1 MERYQEKATLLD
13 SSLNECISPIMVRV
27 EEILQEHEDLCMKET
42 GVISLCNIKKYE
54 NEHLTVLLNILYQ
67 FMKVRGYK
75 TIVKFLPHE
84 VSDLEPVLRLFLSID
99 ENAVQLWKC
108 RYCLFVW
115 LSTLVIIPFDLKTVD
130 STLGN
135 DENMNNEGKLI
146 PTIIETCKT
155 YLLKHE
161 ASREVAGICL
171 SKLLTRPDLEESHL
185 LSFIDWSSSMLEK
198 IMNSET
204 INSATQV
211 IGILQ
216 CLCSIFQCGDRNTLL
231 KISKSALHI
240 IQLVN
245 KNSTGEFQLRNKL
258 IMKLCQRIGM
268 SFLPPRVPK
277 WIYNRGRREIHT
289 TTTTTTSN
297 NNNNNNAIPKV
308 PSLDNNTPNLTINK
322 KETEKE
328 KEEEEDYSIPE
339 DMDGVVDT
347 LLCGLRDSD
356 TDVRW
361 SSAKGIGRITCRLPT
376 LELADQI
383 LEGVIDI
390 FSDNEN
396 ENAWHGGCLALAE
409 LARRGLLLPI
419 RLKDVVPIVMKA
431 LSYDVRRGNYSVGTN
446 VRDAAS
452 YVCWAFARAYT
463 PDVLKDYELEIAKN
477 LMVTA
482 LYDREINC
490 RRAASAAFQENV
502 GRQGHSN
509 FSHGIDILTKTD
521 FYAVGNRN
529 NSYLILGP
537 YVASFSEY
545 CQALI
550 DHVVN
555 VKIEHWDAEIRT
567 LSAEALHN
575 LTPCNPDY
583 MVNTV
588 IPRLIQNTLS
598 SLVYRRHGALLALS
612 EIILSLYELN
622 YELKEDVLKSIRNV
636 VINVEKERLY
646 RGKGGSIVRVGIC
659 RLIECISLCHHPLTE
674 KGILRLLQSLDEH
687 FKQSLEDI
695 QKAASYSFR
704 SFSEEYFKQLSTEMM
719 DKVISVYVLGLQ
731 NDDNPAVTRGF
742 SLALGCLPSY
752 SINTVERQKVVFNA
766 LINAT
771 HIQEKRDERDA
782 ETRRN
787 AMKALSDLACRVGM
801 NEEGLSEE
809 IRLLVFDSLYNGTMD
824 YCIEDRGDVGSW
836 IRKESLLGME
846 KFMNMLLEVEL
857 TKPNLLALNQYNKEV
872 KIGSIL
878 HTKYGKGKLI
888 EKEDMEVEKGENE
901 ELLIIEF
908 DEESIGSRIF
918 PLKKG
923 KINKNLCKIEIM
935 GGEGGEKEEEEVFN
949 CGDVENRKEYLTE
962 NINRKVLDSLTNQ
975 IPLIKNEYKPKKHY
989 YNEDMIIRLMNVLI
1003 KQCVE
1008 KIDNIRQVSG
1018 EILLRILYHN
1028 PPFLYIPNK
1037 HELEH
1042 LIPKDFNSWSS
1053 PQFVYPMMVK
1063 VLSIDGY
1070 NNSLVEGIV
1079 VSVGGLTESLSKPS
1093 SDALIQWC
1101 KKQSGIGL
1109 VWLNHFAF
1117 YIIHVFESYKG
1128 NVRIIYPLFQMCE
1141 KLLNNNCFDKLNEKE
1156 HERFNLELIRVSI
1169 DEVKRV

>member
-13 SSLNECISPIMVRV
+13 SSLNECISRIMLRV
-27 EEILQEHEDLCMKET
+27 EEILDEHEAICSKEND
-42 GVISLCNIKKYE
+42 GNSLCNIKKYE
-54 NEHLTVLLNILYQ
+54 NEHLTVLLSILYG

-75 TIVKFLPHE
+75 TIIKFLPHE

-99 ENAVQLWKC
+99 ETAAQLWKS
-108 RYCLFVW
+108 RYCLLVW
-115 LSTLVIIPFDLKTVD
+115 LSILVIIPFDLKTVD
-130 STLGN
+130 STIGN
-135 DENMNNEGKLI
+135 DENVNTEGKLI
-146 PTIIETCKT
+146 PTIIETCKS

-171 SKLLTRPDLEESHL
+171 AKLLTRPDLEESHL
-185 LSFIDWSSSMLEK
+185 LSFIDWSNSTLEK

-204 INSATQV
+204 INTANQV

-231 KISKSALHI
+231 KISKSVLHI

-245 KNSTGEFQLRNKL
+245 KNSSGEFQLRNKL

-277 WIYNRGRREIHT
+277 WIYNRGRREIH
-289 TTTTTTSN
+289 N
-297 NNNNNNAIPKV
+297 IKNIPKP
-308 PSLDNNTPNLTINK
+308 PSLNDNDIPSVVK
-322 KETEKE
+322 AKEVEV
-328 KEEEEDYSIPE
+328 EEEEDYLIPE

-347 LLCGLRDSD
+347 LLCGLRDAD

-390 FSDNEN
+390 FNDNEN

-409 LARRGLLLPI
+409 LARRGLLLPE
-419 RLKDVVPIVMKA
+419 RLKNVVPIVMKA

-463 PDVLKDYELEIAKN
+463 PDILKDYELEIAKN
-477 LMVTA
+477 LMITA

-545 CQALI
+545 SQALI

-588 IPRLIQNTLS
+588 IPHLIQNTLS
-598 SLVYRRHGALLALS
+598 NQVYRRHGALLALS

-622 YELKEDVLKSIRNV
+622 YELKEDILKSIRNV

-704 SFSEEYFKQLSTEMM
+704 SFSEEYFKQLSSEMM
-719 DKVISVYVLGLQ
+719 DKVISVYVLALQ

-742 SLALGCLPSY
+742 SLALGCLPGY
-752 SINTVERQKVVFNA
+752 SISTPERQKIIFNS

-787 AMKALSDLACRVGM
+787 AMQALSDLACRIGI
-801 NEEGLSEE
+801 NENGLNEE
-809 IRLLVFDSLYNGTMD
+809 IRSLVFDSLYIGTMD

-846 KFMNMLLEVEL
+846 KFVNMLLKAEL
-857 TKPNLLALNQYNKEV
+857 KKPNLLPLDQYNKEI

-878 HTKYGKGKLI
+878 HTKYGKGKLVEKESIEI
-888 EKEDMEVEKGENE
+888 EKGKNE
-901 ELLIIEF
+901 ELFIIEF

-923 KINKNLCKIEIM
+923 KMSKSLCEIEIL
-935 GGEGGEKEEEEVFN
+935 EDDEEEFH
-949 CGDVENRKEYLTE
+949 CGDIENRKEYLTE
-962 NINRKVLDSLTNQ
+962 DINKKVMDSLTNQ
-975 IPLIKNEYKPKKHY
+975 IPLIKNEYENKKHY
-989 YNEDMIIRLMNVLI
+989 YTEEMIIQLMNVLI

-1008 KIDNIRQVSG
+1008 KIDNIRQISG

-1037 HELEH
+1037 TELEH

-1063 VLSIDGY
+1063 ALSIEGY
-1070 NNSLVEGIV
+1070 NKSLVEGII

-1093 SDALIQWC
+1093 SDALIEWC
-1101 KKQSGIGL
+1101 NKQNGIGL

-1117 YIIHVFESYKG
+1117 YLIQVFELYKG

-1156 HERFNLELIRVSI
+1156 HERFNIELIRVSI
-1169 DEVKRV
+1169 DEVKRVYICLYIYK